1 MILKCAQHISLSEHS
16 HPPKLIKSYIAIS
29 CLIKATLCSENP
41 AQLSN
46 GCYSMKTDCIFL
58 LTKKKKK
65 KTKKT
70 TYSIP
75 NGLQGIE
82 PANTCQ
88 DGEVSISRFNKDL
101 CSSWK
106 PCESMTERQIRPPC
120 PGLLRRLNW
129 HWLRWLCP
137 NHQLCFSS
145 SVASSWTKELQTI
158 DTLHIFQQQTC
169 YWSLR
174 LWTLLSLVPA
184 GVAGIQQQ
192 WGLNK
197 ARGRFQK
204 PWAPITLY

>member
-58 LTKKKKK
+58 LEKKKKNR
-65 KTKKT
+65 KT

-82 PANTCQ
+82 PAKMCQ
-88 DGEVSISRFNKDL
+88 DGEVSISRFNGDL

-106 PCESMTERQIRPPC
+106 PCESMTARQIKLPC
-120 PGLLRRLNW
+120 PGLLRHLNW
-129 HWLRWLCP
+129 HG
-137 NHQLCFSS
+137 F
-145 SVASSWTKELQTI
+145 
-158 DTLHIFQQQTC
+158 
-169 YWSLR
+169 
-174 LWTLLSLVPA
+174 
-184 GVAGIQQQ
+184 G
-192 WGLNK
+192 
-197 ARGRFQK
+197 
-204 PWAPITLY
+204 